1 MVTHYDPKWVR
12 RATALVLS
20 SMFTG
25 AENRVNWPAVQ
36 GSAHIAAK
44 LANTLFSRW
53 PGKGVQYHM
62 DVTCK
67 ASTSDEAWSKAEIRK
82 VLHREKCSASLLHIY
97 WSTLLCKSE
106 LLHRY
111 KRVPLLSKVKF
122 ELLHCTARL
131 PLLKYPFLAI
141 FLLPHIWGE
150 GHVDERRDFKKDC
163 FEQNFLCFAFISPSH
178 FFQLSKITSGL
189 AENNDTRPKWQKK
202 R

>member
-1 MVTHYDPKWVR
+1 MLSQCTQTAHCKSARQGGWEVETNFLVDDP
-12 RATALVLS
+12 A
-20 SMFTG
+20 
-25 AENRVNWPAVQ
+25 
-36 GSAHIAAK
+36 
-44 LANTLFSRW
+44 
-53 PGKGVQYHM
+53 GKGVQCACHM
-62 DVTCK
+62 QACK
-67 ASTSDEAWSKAEIRK
+67 HHGDMQQSRNENCSTSYISVR
-82 VLHREKCSASLLHIY
+82 CSP
-97 WSTLLCKSE
+97 
-106 LLHRY
+106 
-111 KRVPLLSKVKF
+111 VV
-122 ELLHCTARL
+122 HCSIAALPL